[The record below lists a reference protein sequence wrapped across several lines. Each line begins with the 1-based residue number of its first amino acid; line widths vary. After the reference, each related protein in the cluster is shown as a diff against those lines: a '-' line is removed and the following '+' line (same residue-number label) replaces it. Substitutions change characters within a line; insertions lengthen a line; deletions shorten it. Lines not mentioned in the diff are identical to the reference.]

1 MQRCCMMPDLIDR
14 HSGVRGVVV
23 DSLEITIGLVVNLLT
38 KVLVCLGP
46 HLREVS

>member
-1 MQRCCMMPDLIDR
+1 MLPNLINR
-14 HSGVRGVVV
+14 HGRVRGVVV
-23 DSLEITIGLVVNLLT
+23 DSLEIAVGLIVDLLT

>member
-1 MQRCCMMPDLIDR
+1 MLPHLIHR
-14 HSGVRGVVV
+14 HGGVRGVVV
-23 DSLEITIGLVVNLLT
+23 DSLEITVGLIINLLT